1 MDVIL
6 AGVSIGIGDDSK
18 LFNYFNYIIRDVIY
32 ELEILTTFIS
42 NKNNSYFNYISL
54 FDCYVSNNHLM
65 TIYY

>member
-6 AGVSIGIGDDSK
+6 TDVYTGKVDNSEP
-18 LFNYFNYIIRDVIY
+18 NHYIIRDVIY

-54 FDCYVSNNHLM
+54 FDCYVSNNNLM
-65 TIYY
+65 NNLFVI

>member
-6 AGVSIGIGDDSK
+6 ADVPVGNGDYSK
-18 LFNYFNYIIRDVIY
+18 LSNYIIRDIIY

>member
-6 AGVSIGIGDDSK
+6 ADLSIGEVD
-18 LFNYFNYIIRDVIY
+18 NHYIIRDVIY

-54 FDCYVSNNHLM
+54 FDCYVSNNDLM

>member
-6 AGVSIGIGDDSK
+6 ADVYNVDNSE
-18 LFNYFNYIIRDVIY
+18 LNHYIIRDVIY

>member
-1 MDVIL
+1 MDVIF
-6 AGVSIGIGDDSK
+6 ANVFIAKVD
-18 LFNYFNYIIRDVIY
+18 NYSHYIIRDVNY

-54 FDCYVSNNHLM
+54 FDCYVSNNDLM